1 MIGLPIVNG
10 GVFTFQHV
18 RGFVPQSGTSL
29 ALDQLSSHAAL
40 KRFLKEEEEKYPVS
54 FLEEPFSGAN

>member
-18 RGFVPQSGTSL
+18 RGLVPQSGTSL
-29 ALDQLSSHAAL
+29 AVDQLSSHAAFD
-40 KRFLKEEEEKYPVS
+40 RFLKEKEDKSPVS
-54 FLEEPFSGAN
+54 LLEEPFSRAS